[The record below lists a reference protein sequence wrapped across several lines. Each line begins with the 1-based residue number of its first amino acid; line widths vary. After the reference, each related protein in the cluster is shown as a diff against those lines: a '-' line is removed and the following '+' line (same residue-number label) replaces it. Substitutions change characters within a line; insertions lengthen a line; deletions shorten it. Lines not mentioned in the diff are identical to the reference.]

1 MIDTAYFLAI
11 FFVFIRLTSFFL
23 VSRILF
29 PEGTPP
35 ILKGVLGIILSF
47 SIVTGIDY
55 KGLLDISN
63 NYILAYYLFSEVVFG
78 VILGFIIN
86 MIFEVVRMAGS
97 YIDMQMGLSMMNV
110 LDPATKTSSTIIAN
124 LMYFISV
131 ILFFIID
138 GHHTLIRCLIKSFEI
153 LPIGHGISFQS
164 SFETI
169 LDIFIKYFEI
179 GLRIALPLILILI
192 ITELC
197 MALISR
203 VVPQINVMI
212 LGMPVKILVGLIGFI
227 AFLPIFMKTLI
238 YAFDGIPDIFNS
250 LFSTFLATPVFFIFA
265 DGDKTEEAT
274 GKKLSDARRK
284 GQIARSKDIGLAA
297 GLIACTLVLV
307 TITGLIASTLV
318 NEMVNTL
325 QGGMLQEV
333 SYMSLKVI
341 TLNFIL
347 KAGFCI
353 LPVAVPIMIFG
364 VAANIAQSG
373 FLITTEPLK
382 PSLGKLNPISGF
394 KNMFSKKSLAD
405 LAKNLA
411 VVTIISYMAY
421 QYVISNYD
429 EILQISNLY
438 LPSIGIEIL
447 NLIKGIF
454 FQICLIMIVLAAIDF
469 FVQKKFFKKDMMMT
483 KQEVK
488 DEYKQMEGDPKI
500 KGKIKQK
507 QREIA
512 SRRMMESVADATV
525 VITNPTH
532 LAIAIK
538 YEDGKMEAPKVVA
551 KGADFIAIKIK
562 EVAKEKNVPIMEN
575 KPLARLLYEKVELD
589 EEVPQDMYQAVA
601 EILAMV
607 FSLSNKK

>member
-1 MIDTAYFLAI
+1 
-11 FFVFIRLTSFFL
+11 
-23 VSRILF
+23 
-29 PEGTPP
+29 
-35 ILKGVLGIILSF
+35 
-47 SIVTGIDY
+47 
-55 KGLLDISN
+55 
-63 NYILAYYLFSEVVFG
+63 
-78 VILGFIIN
+78 
-86 MIFEVVRMAGS
+86 
-97 YIDMQMGLSMMNV
+97 
-110 LDPATKTSSTIIAN
+110 
-124 LMYFISV
+124 
-131 ILFFIID
+131 
-138 GHHTLIRCLIKSFEI
+138 
-153 LPIGHGISFQS
+153 
-164 SFETI
+164 
-169 LDIFIKYFEI
+169 
-179 GLRIALPLILILI
+179 
-192 ITELC
+192 
-197 MALISR
+197 
-203 VVPQINVMI
+203 
-212 LGMPVKILVGLIGFI
+212 
-227 AFLPIFMKTLI
+227 
-238 YAFDGIPDIFNS
+238 
-250 LFSTFLATPVFFIFA
+250 
-265 DGDKTEEAT
+265 
-274 GKKLSDARRK
+274 
-284 GQIARSKDIGLAA
+284 
-297 GLIACTLVLV
+297 
-307 TITGLIASTLV
+307 
-318 NEMVNTL
+318 
-325 QGGMLQEV
+325 
-333 SYMSLKVI
+333 MSLTVI
-341 TLNFIL
+341 SLNFIF
-347 KAGFCI
+347 KAGICI

-373 FLITTEPLK
+373 FLFTTEPLK

-394 KNMFSKKSLAD
+394 KNMFSKKSFAD

-421 QYVISNYD
+421 QYVMSNYD
-429 EILQISNLY
+429 NILQISNLY

-454 FQICLIMIVLAAIDF
+454 FQICLIMIILAAIDF